1 MNTHMDY
8 EWFESLPFI
17 FFVAFFWFLLIPVPI
32 AVYLVLRR
40 LEKQQL
46 SRLII
51 AKILGIDYYRNE
63 IASLKGEAYEEQFEL
78 EFEISEMAYHRLSK
92 THESLRR
99 EYDRLVFEGILER
112 RVQTETEKVHP
123 DIQHLV
129 LEDLIEESEKEI
141 VLKEKKHAEEP
152 KKERIRP
159 VVKKNRVVIEEDDLF
174 GADDDYTF

>member
-1 MNTHMDY
+1 MNSHMEY

-51 AKILGIDYYRNE
+51 AKILGIDHYRTE
-63 IASLKGEAYEEQFEL
+63 IAALRKEEYEEQFDL
-78 EFEISEMAYHRLSK
+78 EFDISEVAYHHLSN

-99 EYDRLVFEGILER
+99 EHDRLVFEGILER
-112 RVQTETEKVHP
+112 RVQTEAEKVHP

-129 LEDLIEESEKEI
+129 LEDLMRESEKEI
-141 VLKEKKHAEEP
+141 VLNEKKRAEEP

-159 VVKKNRVVIEEDDLF
+159 VVQKNRVVIKEDELF
-174 GADDDYTF
+174 SDSYDFTF